1 MGLFGKLVAKLSRSS
16 ITPLDWDEA
25 RKELLASDLGP
36 TLVDQVI
43 TSAKKLRAE
52 DAQSGLTS
60 ILTEILSTRSREISY
75 QSPLSVFLIVGI
87 NGTGKTTSAAKLANA
102 LQKSQRSVALAAADT
117 FRAAAVDQLQTWGTR
132 IGVDVITGKNQS
144 EPASVAFDAAT
155 YARENNREILIVDT
169 AGRLHNKSDLMNELG
184 KVKRVVEKVASVT
197 EVLLVIDA
205 TTGQNAMTQAKVF
218 SEAVDV
224 TGLIVTKMD
233 GSAKGGIALAIEAEL
248 GIPIKVLDTSCSKE
262 ACTCNGIS
270 HLVTKG
276 KDPVRNWEVDNG

>member
-60 ILTEILSTRSREISY
+60 ILTEILSTRSREINS
-75 QSPLSVFLIVGI
+75 QSPLSVFLSVGI
-87 NGTGKTTSAAKLANA
+87 NGTGKTTSAAKLANS
-102 LQKSQRSVALAAADT
+102 LHNNQRSVALAAADT
-117 FRAAAVDQLQTWGTR
+117 FRAAAVDQLQTWGAR
-132 IGVDVITGKNQS
+132 IGVNVITGKDQS

-155 YARENNREILIVDT
+155 FAKANNCEILIVDT

-184 KVKRVVEKVASVT
+184 KVKRVVEKVAPVT

-205 TTGQNAMTQAKVF
+205 TTGQNAMAQAKVF

-248 GIPIKVLDTSCSKE
+248 GIPIKFIGTGE
-262 ACTCNGIS
+262 AIEDFAPFEPQLYIQS
-270 HLVTKG
+270 LL
-276 KDPVRNWEVDNG
+276 EA

>member
-43 TSAKKLRAE
+43 ASAKKLRAE

-60 ILTEILSTRSREISY
+60 ILTDILSSRSREVSH
-75 QSPLSVFLIVGI
+75 QSPLSVILIVGI
-87 NGTGKTTSAAKLANA
+87 NGTGKTTSAAKLANS
-102 LQKSQRSVALAAADT
+102 LHKSQRSVALAAADT

-132 IGVDVITGKNQS
+132 IGVDVITGKDQS

-155 YARENNREILIVDT
+155 FAKANNREILIVDT

-184 KVKRVVEKVASVT
+184 KVKRVVEKVAPVT

-224 TGLIVTKMD
+224 TGLIVAKMD

-248 GIPIKVLDTSCSKE
+248 GIPIKFIGTGESIEDFAPFEPQLYIQSLLE
-262 ACTCNGIS
+262 A
-270 HLVTKG
+270 
-276 KDPVRNWEVDNG
+276 

>member
-60 ILTEILSTRSREISY
+60 ILTEILSTRSREINS

-87 NGTGKTTSAAKLANA
+87 NGTGKTTSAAKLANS
-102 LQKSQRSVALAAADT
+102 LHKNQRSVALAAADT
-117 FRAAAVDQLQTWGTR
+117 FRAAAVDQLQTWGAR
-132 IGVDVITGKNQS
+132 IGVDVITGKDQS
-144 EPASVAFDAAT
+144 EPASVAFDAVTFAK
-155 YARENNREILIVDT
+155 ANNCEILIVDT

-184 KVKRVVEKVASVT
+184 KVKRVVEKAAPVT

-205 TTGQNAMTQAKVF
+205 TTGQNAMAQAKVF

-248 GIPIKVLDTSCSKE
+248 GIPIKFIGTGESIEDFAPFEPQLYIQSLLE
-262 ACTCNGIS
+262 A
-270 HLVTKG
+270 
-276 KDPVRNWEVDNG
+276 

>member
-60 ILTEILSTRSREISY
+60 ILTEILSTRSREMSY
-75 QSPLSVFLIVGI
+75 QRPLSVFLIVGI
-87 NGTGKTTSAAKLANA
+87 NGTGKTTSAAKLANT
-102 LQKSQRSVALAAADT
+102 LHKSQRSVALAAADT

-132 IGVDVITGKNQS
+132 IGVDVITGKDQS

-155 YARENNREILIVDT
+155 YAKENNLEVLIVDT

-184 KVKRVVEKVASVT
+184 KVKRVVEKVAPVT

-248 GIPIKVLDTSCSKE
+248 GIPIKFIGTGESIDDFAPFEPQLYIQSLLE
-262 ACTCNGIS
+262 A
-270 HLVTKG
+270 
-276 KDPVRNWEVDNG
+276 

>member
-25 RKELLASDLGP
+25 RKELLGSDLGP

-132 IGVDVITGKNQS
+132 IGVDVITGKDQS

-155 YARENNREILIVDT
+155 FAKENNREVLIVDT

-184 KVKRVVEKVASVT
+184 KVKRVVEKVAPVT

-248 GIPIKVLDTSCSKE
+248 GIPIKFIGTGESIEDFAPFEPQLYIQSLLE
-262 ACTCNGIS
+262 A
-270 HLVTKG
+270 
-276 KDPVRNWEVDNG
+276 

>member
-25 RKELLASDLGP
+25 RKELLSSDLGP

-52 DAQSGLTS
+52 DAQSGLTF
-60 ILTEILSTRSREISY
+60 ILTEILSSESREINY

-87 NGTGKTTSAAKLANA
+87 NGTGKTTSAAKLANS

-117 FRAAAVDQLQTWGTR
+117 FRAAAVDQLQTWGKR
-132 IGVDVITGKNQS
+132 IGVDVITGKDQS

-155 YARENNREILIVDT
+155 FAKENSRDVLIVDT

-184 KVKRVVEKVASVT
+184 KVKRVVEKVAPVT

-205 TTGQNAMTQAKVF
+205 TTGQNAMAQAKVF
-218 SEAVDV
+218 SEAVAV

-233 GSAKGGIALAIEAEL
+233 GSAKGGVALAIEAEL
-248 GIPIKVLDTSCSKE
+248 GIPIKFIGTGESIEDFAPFEPQLYIQSLLE
-262 ACTCNGIS
+262 A
-270 HLVTKG
+270 
-276 KDPVRNWEVDNG
+276 

>member
-36 TLVDQVI
+36 MLVDQVI

-60 ILTEILSTRSREISY
+60 ILTEILSSQSREINY

-87 NGTGKTTSAAKLANA
+87 NGTGKTTSAAKLANS

-132 IGVDVITGKNQS
+132 IGVNVITGKDQS

-155 YARENNREILIVDT
+155 FAKENNRDVLIVDT

-184 KVKRVVEKVASVT
+184 KVKRVVEKVAPVT

-218 SEAVDV
+218 SEAVAV

-248 GIPIKVLDTSCSKE
+248 GIPIKFIGTGESIEDFAPFE
-262 ACTCNGIS
+262 AQLYIQS
-270 HLVTKG
+270 LL
-276 KDPVRNWEVDNG
+276 EA

>member
-25 RKELLASDLGP
+25 RRELLASDLGP

-43 TSAKKLRAE
+43 SSAKKLRAE

-60 ILTEILSTRSREISY
+60 ILTEILSTRSREINS

-87 NGTGKTTSAAKLANA
+87 NGTGKTTSAAKLAHSLRMN
-102 LQKSQRSVALAAADT
+102 QRSVALAAADT
-117 FRAAAVDQLQTWGTR
+117 FRAAAVDQLQTWGAR
-132 IGVDVITGKNQS
+132 IGVAVITGKDQS
-144 EPASVAFDAAT
+144 EPASVAFDAVTFAK
-155 YARENNREILIVDT
+155 ANNREILIVDT

-184 KVKRVVEKVASVT
+184 KVKRVVEKVAPVT

-205 TTGQNAMTQAKVF
+205 TTGQNAMAQAKVF

-248 GIPIKVLDTSCSKE
+248 GIPIKFIGTGE
-262 ACTCNGIS
+262 AIEDFAPFEPQLYIQS
-270 HLVTKG
+270 LL
-276 KDPVRNWEVDNG
+276 EA

>member
-1 MGLFGKLVAKLSRSS
+1 MGLFGKLVAKLSRSQ

-43 TSAKKLRAE
+43 ISAKKLRAE

-60 ILTEILSTRSREISY
+60 ILTDILSTRSREISL
-75 QSPLSVFLIVGI
+75 QGPLSVILIVGI
-87 NGTGKTTSAAKLANA
+87 NGTGKTTSAAKLANS
-102 LQKSQRSVALAAADT
+102 LHKSQRSVALAAADT
-117 FRAAAVDQLQTWGTR
+117 FRAAAVDQLQTWGAR
-132 IGVDVITGKNQS
+132 IGVDVITGKDQS

-155 YARENNREILIVDT
+155 FAQTNNREVLIVDT

-184 KVKRVVEKVASVT
+184 KVKRVVEKVATVT

-218 SEAVDV
+218 SEAVAV

-248 GIPIKVLDTSCSKE
+248 GIPIKFIGTGESIEDFAPFEPELYIQSLLD
-262 ACTCNGIS
+262 A
-270 HLVTKG
+270 
-276 KDPVRNWEVDNG
+276 

>member
-1 MGLFGKLVAKLSRSS
+1 
-16 ITPLDWDEA
+16 
-25 RKELLASDLGP
+25 
-36 TLVDQVI
+36 
-43 TSAKKLRAE
+43 
-52 DAQSGLTS
+52 
-60 ILTEILSTRSREISY
+60 
-75 QSPLSVFLIVGI
+75 LIVGI

-102 LQKSQRSVALAAADT
+102 LHKSQRFVALAAADT

-132 IGVDVITGKNQS
+132 IGVDVITGKDQS

-155 YARENNREILIVDT
+155 YAKENNREVLIVDT

-184 KVKRVVEKVASVT
+184 KVKRVVEKVAPVT

-248 GIPIKVLDTSCSKE
+248 GIPIKFIGTGESIDDFAPFEPQLYIQSLLE
-262 ACTCNGIS
+262 A
-270 HLVTKG
+270 
-276 KDPVRNWEVDNG
+276 

>member
-87 NGTGKTTSAAKLANA
+87 NGTGKTTSAAKLANS

-132 IGVDVITGKNQS
+132 IGVDVITGKAQS

-155 YARENNREILIVDT
+155 FAKENSREVLIIDT

-184 KVKRVVEKVASVT
+184 KIKRVVEKVAPVT

-224 TGLIVTKMD
+224 TGLIVTKID

-248 GIPIKVLDTSCSKE
+248 GIPIKFIGTGESIEDFAPFEPQPYIQSLLE
-262 ACTCNGIS
+262 A
-270 HLVTKG
+270 
-276 KDPVRNWEVDNG
+276 

>member
-52 DAQSGLTS
+52 DAQSGLTA

-132 IGVDVITGKNQS
+132 IGVDVITGKDQS

-155 YARENNREILIVDT
+155 FAKENNREVLIVDT

-184 KVKRVVEKVASVT
+184 KVKRVVEKVAPVT

-218 SEAVDV
+218 SEAVAV

-248 GIPIKVLDTSCSKE
+248 GIPIKFIGTGESIEDFAIFEPQLYIQSLLE
-262 ACTCNGIS
+262 A
-270 HLVTKG
+270 
-276 KDPVRNWEVDNG
+276 

>member
-25 RKELLASDLGP
+25 RKELLSSDLGP

-60 ILTEILSTRSREISY
+60 ILTEMLSSQSREINY

-87 NGTGKTTSAAKLANA
+87 NGTGKTTSAAKLANS
-102 LQKSQRSVALAAADT
+102 LHKRQRSVALAAADT
-117 FRAAAVDQLQTWGTR
+117 FRAAAVDQLQTWGKR
-132 IGVDVITGKNQS
+132 IGVDVITGKDQS

-155 YARENNREILIVDT
+155 FAKENSRDVLIVDT

-184 KVKRVVEKVASVT
+184 KVKRVVEKVAPVT

-205 TTGQNAMTQAKVF
+205 TTGQNAMAQAKVF
-218 SEAVDV
+218 SEAVAV

-233 GSAKGGIALAIEAEL
+233 GSAKGGAALAIEAEL
-248 GIPIKVLDTSCSKE
+248 GIPIKFIGTGESIEDFAPFEPQFYIQSLLE
-262 ACTCNGIS
+262 A
-270 HLVTKG
+270 
-276 KDPVRNWEVDNG
+276 

>member
-25 RKELLASDLGP
+25 RNELLGSDLGP

-132 IGVDVITGKNQS
+132 IGVKVITGKDQS

-155 YARENNREILIVDT
+155 FAKENNREVLIVDT

-184 KVKRVVEKVASVT
+184 KVKRVVEKVAPVT

-248 GIPIKVLDTSCSKE
+248 GIPIKFIGTGESIEDFAPFEPQLYIQSLLE
-262 ACTCNGIS
+262 A
-270 HLVTKG
+270 
-276 KDPVRNWEVDNG
+276 

>member
-25 RKELLASDLGP
+25 RKELLGSDLGP

-132 IGVDVITGKNQS
+132 IGVKVITGKDQS

-155 YARENNREILIVDT
+155 FAKENNREVLIVDT

-184 KVKRVVEKVASVT
+184 KVKRVVEKVAPVT

-248 GIPIKVLDTSCSKE
+248 GIPIKFIGTGESIEDFAPFEPQLYIQSLLE
-262 ACTCNGIS
+262 A
-270 HLVTKG
+270 
-276 KDPVRNWEVDNG
+276 